1 MVYFISN
8 QTSIESH
15 ADIHKCSIYD
25 MLDYFEDKIEIQVDT
40 ETEGFFD
47 HKNKIISLQI
57 GDEQNQ
63 YVIDFKYM
71 TDKEKKLVEQDIL
84 DNSRKIK
91 IFHNAKFDISFLW
104 FHGFKICSIY
114 DTMLAEI
121 ILNAGRVVEDGFYS
135 LGKTCMRYCQVELDK
150 SIRGIIHREGLS
162 SRVIFYAAEDVEHLS
177 KIKEV
182 QMKQLIQLGLGK
194 ENTQD
199 IHTVLGLENN
209 AVFAFAEIEY
219 NGLKLD
225 RTKWQEVKR
234 LVNEEE
240 SKILKLLDEE
250 VIGNPLLKKFWTV
263 YQDLFTAAEPRVN
276 VNWSSPAQKLK
287 VLKKVGNFETT
298 KMQELE
304 KQKRDY
310 PLVDLLIKYN
320 KVNKLK
326 TAFSDKLESFI
337 NPQTQRIHT
346 NFWQILNTGRVSCSE
361 PNLQQI
367 PSRTALGSKMREC
380 FVVEEG
386 YKMVGGDYSGC
397 ELRIIAEYSG
407 DEVWLNA
414 FRNDEDLHSKLC
426 SLTFGIDIADVKKPS
441 VFKPDLKYRDIQKTI
456 NFGLAYGM
464 SEYKLADTIEIPV
477 PQAKAIIDK
486 FFKVVPKVKQFLD
499 LLGRTGVTN
508 GMIKT
513 PPPYRRIRFFDDYKS
528 EDKKIIGSI
537 DRASRNSPI
546 QGGNADLTKLALVML
561 YRFIHTN
568 NLPVRLVHTVHDEI
582 QCKVKEEY
590 AEEWIIHMNRIMED
604 AGKIIIKTIPMKVDC
619 KISDSW
625 SK

>member
-1 MVYFISN
+1 MIYLISN
-8 QTSIESH
+8 QLKLVPDEKIQSCNIQYM
-15 ADIHKCSIYD
+15 I
-25 MLDYFEDKIEIQVDT
+25 DYFKDIAELQVDT

-47 HKNKIISLQI
+47 HKNKIICLQI
-57 GDEQNQ
+57 GDEYNQ
-63 YVIDFKYM
+63 FVIDFKYI
-71 TDKEKKLVEQDIL
+71 TQGQKDQIESEILNNPDKLKL
-84 DNSRKIK
+84 
-91 IFHNAKFDISFLW
+91 FHNSKFDISFIW
-104 FHGFKICSIY
+104 FHGMKICNIY

-121 ILNAGRVVEDGFYS
+121 ILNAGREVEDGFYS
-135 LGKTCMRYCQVELDK
+135 LGSTCMRYCGVQLDK
-150 SIRGIIHREGLS
+150 SIRDIISREGLS
-162 SRVIFYAAEDVEHLS
+162 TRVINYAAEDVEHLS
-177 KIKEV
+177 KIKS
-182 QMKQLIQLGLGK
+182 IQLPKLIELSLAK
-194 ENTQD
+194 EDTQD
-199 IHTVLGLENN
+199 IYTVLGLENN
-209 AVFAFAEIEY
+209 AVLAFAEIEY

-263 YQDLFTAAEPRVN
+263 YQDLFTAAEPRVT

-287 VLKKVGNFETT
+287 VLKKVGKFETT

-426 SLTFGIDIADVKKPS
+426 SLTFGIDMADVKKPS

-561 YRFIHTN
+561 YRFIHEN

-590 AEEWIIHMNRIMED
+590 AEEWIVHMNRIMED